1 MFKEFSLNI
10 PLGVL
15 AHHPGMFGTGG
26 RGFVIRDPPIN
37 LLSIAFTPQ
46 KVCQISA
53 AEGCREKAGNVSSA
67 L

>member
-15 AHHPGMFGTGG
+15 AHHPGMFGTGW

-53 AEGCREKAGNVSSA
+53 AEGC
-67 L
+67 